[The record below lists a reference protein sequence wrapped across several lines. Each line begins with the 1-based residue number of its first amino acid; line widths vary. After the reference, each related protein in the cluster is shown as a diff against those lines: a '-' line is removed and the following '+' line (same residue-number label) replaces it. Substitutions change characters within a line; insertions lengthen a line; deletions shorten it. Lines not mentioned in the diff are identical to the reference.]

1 MLHPKT
7 QQLKLQLKI
16 VPESRVFGYVR
27 VSTYYQ
33 KEYRT
38 SLEAQKDR
46 ILKHCK
52 EHNLTL
58 QYLYEDA
65 AKSGKDI
72 KNKPAMQAL
81 LANIKAGDTYIF
93 TSISR
98 LGRKTFDN
106 IYIFDILHKN
116 NCKIVILDLSIDITT
131 AAGKV
136 TFQMFSVVSEAERD
150 LISQRT
156 KEVMKFMK
164 QKGVLRT
171 KPPFGQQITMIND
184 KKTIIENPKE
194 QKVISFIKQLV
205 EQYPKI
211 KLTTI
216 MKALKENNM
225 TLRNGK
231 LYHEGIRSI
240 LINEKIREQPKKTQ

>member
-1 MLHPKT
+1 
-7 QQLKLQLKI
+7 
-16 VPESRVFGYVR
+16 
-27 VSTYYQ
+27 
-33 KEYRT
+33 
-38 SLEAQKDR
+38 
-46 ILKHCK
+46 
-52 EHNLTL
+52 
-58 QYLYEDA
+58 
-65 AKSGKDI
+65 
-72 KNKPAMQAL
+72 
-81 LANIKAGDTYIF
+81 
-93 TSISR
+93 
-98 LGRKTFDN
+98 
-106 IYIFDILHKN
+106 
-116 NCKIVILDLSIDITT
+116 
-131 AAGKV
+131 
-136 TFQMFSVVSEAERD
+136 
-150 LISQRT
+150 
-156 KEVMKFMK
+156 MKFMK